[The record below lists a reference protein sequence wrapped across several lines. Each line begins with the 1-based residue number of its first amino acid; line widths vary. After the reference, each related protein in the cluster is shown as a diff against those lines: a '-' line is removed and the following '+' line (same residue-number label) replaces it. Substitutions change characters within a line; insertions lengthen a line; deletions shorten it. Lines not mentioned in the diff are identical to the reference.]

1 MPRRDVKSEIN
12 GKVWQIEA
20 EAGASVDE
28 DDPIIVLESMK
39 MEIPV
44 VAPASGTVVEILV
57 EKDEMVEE
65 GQTVAVLE
73 I

>member
-20 EAGASVDE
+20 EVGASVDE
-28 DDPIIVLESMK
+28 DDAIIVLESMK

-44 VAPASGTVVEILV
+44 VAPTSGTVVEILV

-65 GQTVAVLE
+65 GQTVAILE
-73 I
+73 V

>member
-20 EAGASVDE
+20 EVGASVDE
-28 DDPIIVLESMK
+28 DDAIIVLESMK

-44 VAPASGTVVEILV
+44 VAPTSGTVVEILV

-73 I
+73 V